1 VCWRGLFIWEN
12 KPCSQTDFNYSREM
26 LKPLFSSLMAAVVL
40 IALGGTSRA
49 QTIVNP
55 DFADPTLAPG
65 VFTAYGG
72 APNTI
77 PGWTNPN
84 IAGVE
89 NFWGTGAFTYVPGQ
103 TTGVANAAFDDGG
116 TIAQDLTGAGST
128 LALGTYTLT
137 VEVGN
142 RIGKPW
148 PGGSFGLYTASGAL
162 LDSVALTEP
171 ASGTFTPETL
181 ILPVLTSPYL
191 GDQLQVELISNGN
204 STTFSDVTLDFVA
217 VPEPSTYAMM
227 LGGLVL
233 LACAIRRR
241 SLRSS
246 HFSRLIHS

>member
-1 VCWRGLFIWEN
+1 MKFA
-12 KPCSQTDFNYSREM
+12 PF
-26 LKPLFSSLMAAVVL
+26 SLMAAGVL

-55 DFADPTLAPG
+55 NFADPVLAPG
-65 VFTAYGG
+65 AYTTYQGP
-72 APNTI
+72 PNTI

-84 IAGVE
+84 VAGVE
-89 NFWGTGAFTYVPGQ
+89 NFWGIGAFSYVPGQ
-103 TTGVANAAFDDGG
+103 TSGNANAAYDDGG

-142 RIGKPW
+142 RIGKAW

-162 LDSVALTEP
+162 LGSEALTEP
-171 ASGTFTPETL
+171 ASGTFAPETL
-181 ILPVLTSPYL
+181 ILPVATSPYL

-227 LGGLVL
+227 GLGL
-233 LACAIRRR
+233 LALIAIRRFR
-241 SLRSS
+241 QLA
-246 HFSRLIHS
+246 